1 MTILTI
7 LQFIVNVIIV
17 VCLISVLVLGA
28 VLLFKDKR
36 QKQHSVLRNYP
47 LLARIRYFGEKIGP
61 ELRQYLFLA
70 DTKGKPFSRNDFTNI
85 VLAGKYNSRMTS
97 FGTQKD
103 YEDGFYIQN
112 TMFPLQSK
120 ELHIEQAPLI
130 SSFIYTIENERLFNR
145 DEHRTKT
152 EIDPFYLTD
161 EDAIILGSE
170 LEHPFKLK
178 RLVGQSGMSYG
189 ALGSHAITALSKGL
203 GQAGTWM
210 NTGEGGLSKHHL
222 SGNAD
227 IIFQIGPGLF
237 GVRDASGQFDINA
250 FQELANKDAV
260 KAFEIK
266 LAQGA
271 KTRGGHMQGN
281 KVTQE
286 IADIRNV
293 EPWKT
298 INSPNRFDSID
309 DPTDLLNWVTQLQ
322 NIGQKPVGFK
332 IVISKVSE
340 VEALVQTMIE
350 TNQFPN
356 FITIDGGEGGT
367 GATFQEL
374 QDGLGLPLFTALPIL
389 TGVLEKYGIRNRIKV
404 FASGKLVTP
413 DKIAIALGL
422 GADLV
427 NVARGMMISVGCIM
441 SRQCH
446 MNTCPVGVA
455 TTDPKREK
463 GLIIDEKK
471 YRVTNFVT
479 SLHEGLF
486 NIAAAVG
493 VTSPTQIS
501 KEHIIIKKKDGNIQ
515 SIHDYKLKLL
525 NYN

>member
-70 DTKGKPFSRNDFTNI
+70 DTKGKPFSRNDYTNI

-120 ELHIEQAPLI
+120 ELHINQSPLI
-130 SSFIYTIENERLFNR
+130 SSFIYTIDNERLFNR
-145 DEHRTKT
+145 DEHRTKA

-161 EDAIILGSE
+161 EDAIILGPE
-170 LEHPFKLK
+170 LKHPFKLK

-222 SGNAD
+222 SGDAD

-237 GVRDASGQFDINA
+237 GVRDKSGEFDMNA
-250 FQELANKDAV
+250 FQILANEDTV

-293 EPWKT
+293 EPWRT
-298 INSPNRFDSID
+298 INSPNRFESID
-309 DPTDLLNWVTQLQ
+309 NPTDLLEWVTQL
-322 NIGQKPVGFK
+322 
-332 IVISKVSE
+332 
-340 VEALVQTMIE
+340 
-350 TNQFPN
+350 
-356 FITIDGGEGGT
+356 
-367 GATFQEL
+367 
-374 QDGLGLPLFTALPIL
+374 
-389 TGVLEKYGIRNRIKV
+389 
-404 FASGKLVTP
+404 
-413 DKIAIALGL
+413 
-422 GADLV
+422 
-427 NVARGMMISVGCIM
+427 
-441 SRQCH
+441 
-446 MNTCPVGVA
+446 
-455 TTDPKREK
+455 
-463 GLIIDEKK
+463 
-471 YRVTNFVT
+471 
-479 SLHEGLF
+479 
-486 NIAAAVG
+486 
-493 VTSPTQIS
+493 
-501 KEHIIIKKKDGNIQ
+501 
-515 SIHDYKLKLL
+515 
-525 NYN
+525 